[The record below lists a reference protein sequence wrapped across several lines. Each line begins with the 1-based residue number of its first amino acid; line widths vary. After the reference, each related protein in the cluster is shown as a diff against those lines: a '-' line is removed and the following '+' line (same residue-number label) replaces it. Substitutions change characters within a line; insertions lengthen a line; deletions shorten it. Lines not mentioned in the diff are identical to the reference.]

1 MELVDAALAKAES
14 NTYEILVAAGG
25 PTGREDAAAAARAA
39 AVVGYVCFGA
49 TPMTE
54 ATFDL
59 YWIVVAPEVRGR
71 GTGAALLGATERH
84 LAERGVVTL
93 RIETSSQEGQG
104 GAARFYRRH
113 GYEQVG
119 HIADFYRRG
128 DDLLTFAKRLTSP

>member
-1 MELVDAALAKAES
+1 MELVDAALARAEG
-14 NTYEILVAAGG
+14 NTYEILVATEAAPHGASAG
-25 PTGREDAAAAARAA
+25 TE

-59 YWIVVAPEVRGR
+59 YWIVVDPAARGR
-71 GTGAALLGATERH
+71 GTGSTLLSATERH
-84 LAERGVVTL
+84 LAARGVMTL

-128 DDLLTFAKRLTSP
+128 DDLLTFAKRLTAS